1 MASKAML
8 VRGTVQIGDGG
19 VVSLLA
25 DRLRPLC
32 WSADRAEMSIPR
44 QIFVGT

>member
-1 MASKAML
+1 ML

-25 DRLRPLC
+25 DRLEALQLGVAHTSR
-32 WSADRAEMSIPR
+32 DFR
-44 QIFVGT
+44 